1 MRIQRRIL
9 PATLLLALSSAPV
22 SLSAQ
27 SGATPAAA
35 RLGFFPQRLAR
46 IDTFFQAAVDRGEIA
61 GAVVRVL
68 RNGEPAYERA
78 FGWSDREAGRRMTTD
93 AIFRIASQSKGLTS
107 TAVMVLAEEGKL
119 WVNDP
124 VSRFIP
130 EFAHTTVAVR
140 TDSGPKIV
148 PANRPITIRDLL
160 THTAGISYG
169 TDAQVAPLYAAKGLG
184 PAAGPYGWYFANKD
198 EPVCSAIERLASLPF
213 VAQPGERFVY
223 GYNTDVLGCVVERA
237 SGMPLDRFIRVT
249 PTHYQLGRAG
259 HRDDGRHRQRVG

>member
-68 RNGEPAYERA
+68 RNGGPVYERA

-107 TAVMVLAEEGKL
+107 TAVMVLAEEGKARTA
-119 WVNDP
+119 
-124 VSRFIP
+124 SRRRRRGGRNCP
-130 EFAHTTVAVR
+130 RA
-140 TDSGPKIV
+140 
-148 PANRPITIRDLL
+148 
-160 THTAGISYG
+160 
-169 TDAQVAPLYAAKGLG
+169 AP
-184 PAAGPYGWYFANKD
+184 D
-198 EPVCSAIERLASLPF
+198 
-213 VAQPGERFVY
+213 
-223 GYNTDVLGCVVERA
+223 
-237 SGMPLDRFIRVT
+237 
-249 PTHYQLGRAG
+249 
-259 HRDDGRHRQRVG
+259 